1 MMYVKE
7 KEVCLKLNLRVINAK
22 GAVIF
27 GCLENTESKIL

>member
-1 MMYVKE
+1 MYVKE

-27 GCLENTESKIL
+27 GCLENMERKIL